1 MYDRILIRFGELSL
15 KGGNRKRF
23 VNRLVDNIRNRT
35 KKFEKL
41 FFEITHGRVYIILNG
56 EDYKCVCA
64 VLDNI
69 FGLHSYS
76 LVVQSENDIDII
88 KQKALELVL
97 NKDYKG
103 KTFKVESN
111 RGIKNFPLTS
121 LEISREVGRHVL
133 INTEDLTV
141 DVHNPDFILNVDL
154 QAVGTF
160 LMDKIIYGLGG
171 FPAASSGKGLLL
183 LSGGIDSP
191 VAGFL
196 AQKRGIKLS
205 TIHFESPPYTNEL
218 AKDKVIKL
226 ASKVANYSNNGEI
239 DLYIVPFTKMQEKLY
254 NELPESYL
262 ITLMRRMML
271 RISEKLARKNN
282 ILCLVTGESV
292 GQVASQTIES
302 MHAINDVTNVPIIR
316 PLVTMDKSEIVEIS
330 KKIDTYDIS
339 IEPYE
344 DCCTVFLPKSPV
356 TSPKVEKC
364 INYENRI
371 DWEELLDL
379 IVDETVCIKINDDML
394 TTKKDKKFEDLF

>member
-205 TIHFESPPYTNEL
+205 AIHFESPPYTNEL